1 MKFVGYVMHFNT
13 AQPILTKLG
22 GDMHR
27 VMGKCIGYIAR
38 AARVRNGRAQRAE
51 VILRVFAGGFERA
64 CVFAFNGWL
73 PDARAA
79 RSLGQRRV

>member
-1 MKFVGYVMHFNT
+1 MKFVGYLMHFNT

-38 AARVRNGRAQRAE
+38 AARVRNGREKLYCGGIRAGVCICVQR
-51 VILRVFAGGFERA
+51 V
-64 CVFAFNGWL
+64 
-73 PDARAA
+73 AA
-79 RSLGQRRV
+79 RCARSALTRATPGMTASDK